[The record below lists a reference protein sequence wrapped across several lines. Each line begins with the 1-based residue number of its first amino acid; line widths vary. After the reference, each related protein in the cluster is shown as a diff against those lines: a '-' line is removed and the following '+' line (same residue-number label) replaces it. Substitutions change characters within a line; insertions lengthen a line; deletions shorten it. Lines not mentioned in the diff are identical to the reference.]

1 MQSYFLRHE
10 GYLGSVGAFMMGP
23 AQFLKKMAIHQMKI
37 ITRIMLKL
45 PMEFNIERFTK
56 HQTGQPSTHAI
67 AINWPEYQNFQH

>member
-37 ITRIMLKL
+37 ITQIMLKL
-45 PMEFNIERFTK
+45 PMEFNIEEVYKT
-56 HQTGQPSTHAI
+56 PNDSASTHPI

>member
-37 ITRIMLKL
+37 ITQIMLKL
-45 PMEFNIERFTK
+45 PMEFNIKSLSNTK
-56 HQTGQPSTHAI
+56 
-67 AINWPEYQNFQH
+67 